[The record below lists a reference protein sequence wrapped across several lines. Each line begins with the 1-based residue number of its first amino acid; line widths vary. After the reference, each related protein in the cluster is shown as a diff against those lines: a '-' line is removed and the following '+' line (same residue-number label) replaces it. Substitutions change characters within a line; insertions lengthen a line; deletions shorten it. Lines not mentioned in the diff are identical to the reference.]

1 MYKRQQLPPPPG
13 GVGGG
18 IGNAILGSFIV
29 TIIAA
34 LIAIPIGVGGGI
46 YLAEYSTGRGFS
58 QFIRF
63 GTNVLAGVPS
73 IIAGVFVY
81 GTIVSTR
88 IYDEPPTPATYPFI
102 RFGNITPQADDTDGD
117 ISAEVSMNVEAFS
130 QTTGRVECAQI
141 AEAVRLALHRQ
152 ESAVSLT
159 GFNLIELRCDS
170 YSVNKIADDRG
181 HKASVLFTA
190 MMQQT

>member
-1 MYKRQQLPPPPG
+1 MS
-13 GVGGG
+13 
-18 IGNAILGSFIV
+18 NSF
-29 TIIAA
+29 A
-34 LIAIPIGVGGGI
+34 LELQKG
-46 YLAEYSTGRGFS
+46 
-58 QFIRF
+58 
-63 GTNVLAGVPS
+63 VLATLAANS
-73 IIAGVFVY
+73 A
-81 GTIVSTR
+81 TTAIVSTR

-102 RFGNITPQADDTDGD
+102 RFGNITPSADDTDGD

-152 ESAVSLT
+152 ETAVSLT
-159 GFNLIELRCDS
+159 GFNLIELRCES
-170 YSVNKIADDRG
+170 YSVTKIADDRG